1 MNDITRETKG
11 QAKRK
16 KHGSEWQEPVTS
28 PTQTLTQGG
37 HEIASL
43 LNQNEQNLF
52 IFTYDETN
60 KQKLGEKIKHPIKGR
75 LPDEV

>member
-16 KHGSEWQEPVTS
+16 NSEWQEPVTS

-43 LNQNEQNLF
+43 LNKNEQKFSFLHMMKHTRINW
-52 IFTYDETN
+52 EN
-60 KQKLGEKIKHPIKGR
+60 EIKHPIKGR
-75 LPDEV
+75 LPDEF